1 MNELLE
7 RYLSS
12 AEVTQIAEALN
23 GNATRLRLKGM
34 AGSMAAVVGGA
45 VHKSLSDK
53 TLLFI
58 AENKE
63 RAYYLC
69 NDLES
74 LFGETDT
81 ELSEKDILLFPAS
94 SRKPYQYDEVE
105 NSNMLLRSEVMKRLN
120 AGFHPAVV
128 SYPEALSEKV
138 ASPKLLE
145 SNTIN

>member
-12 AEVTQIAEALN
+12 AEIAQITEALN

-81 ELSEKDILLFPAS
+81 ELSDKDIGNG
-94 SRKPYQYDEVE
+94 KE
-105 NSNMLLRSEVMKRLN
+105 
-120 AGFHPAVV
+120 
-128 SYPEALSEKV
+128 
-138 ASPKLLE
+138 
-145 SNTIN
+145 